1 MIDEQNKSLST
12 LREVQEVNV
21 QIELRATRHEF
32 VRIPPGPRTLPFVGN
47 RYEIYPDA
55 LGNFTRLFSRYG
67 PMIKTENMGTTIFV
81 NGDPVISRYILRDD
95 HLFTKTTSDP
105 SHPLYYM
112 SEQHSFF
119 TCDSTAPACI
129 PNRKFVPPMLSPRAV
144 THYVPLMQDA
154 IEASF
159 PVFDE
164 LASSNLAINV
174 YHYTLKLASA
184 IIWRVVFNQDLKH
197 FECTTTPLAAP
208 IRYFGGFLSLAKR
221 KSLQPKWFK
230 YLPAGAH
237 VNLKPVRQQLF
248 DSCEEAMLASID
260 KDRPSLALNDPNALK
275 SAKTITDFLYR
286 AADKSGNRLPYE
298 MVLGNLVVTVGAG
311 FATASAVLAW
321 AIYAL
326 TRYPGNQE
334 RLHEEITQHVKSEK
348 SSSSTAGKK
357 RWTCAELHSL
367 KFLDAFLKEV
377 LRLHA
382 PSYQTARNA
391 KQDVVLPGG
400 YLIPKGSVVIS
411 SFTSLHKNAE
421 YWDNPLWFRP
431 DRWLKDETLATRMT
445 NEGSFTP
452 FAAGARGCVCRDL
465 ALAQAKLSMM
475 EMVRRYSF
483 EDESPEAVVYDPE
496 WLAVRPLNFYAG
508 LTKRGD

>member
-1 MIDEQNKSLST
+1 MVDDQNNMLST
-12 LREVQEVNV
+12 IKEVQEAKG
-21 QIELRATRHEF
+21 QIELRATRHEPI
-32 VRIPPGPRTLPFVGN
+32 REPPGPRTLPFVGN
-47 RYEIYPDA
+47 RYEVYPDI

-67 PMIKTENMGTTIFV
+67 PMIKFENMGTTIYV
-81 NGDPVISRYILRDD
+81 NSDPVISRHILRED

-112 SEQHSFF
+112 CEQNSLF
-119 TCDSTAPACI
+119 TCDSAAPAFA
-129 PNRKFVPPMLSPRAV
+129 PSHKFVPPMLSPRAV
-144 THYVPLMQDA
+144 AHYMPLIQDA

-164 LASSNLAINV
+164 LASSDRAINV
-174 YHYTLKLASA
+174 YNYTLKFASA

-197 FECTTTPLAAP
+197 FESTTTPPAAP

-237 VNLKPVRQQLF
+237 MKLKVIRQQLF

-260 KDRPSLALNDPNALK
+260 KHGPPLPLNDPNSLT
-275 SAKTITDFLYR
+275 SANNMADFLYR
-286 AADKSGNRLPYE
+286 AADKSGDRLPYDL
-298 MVLGNLVVTVGAG
+298 VLGNLVVTVGAG

-326 TRYPGNQE
+326 THYPGNQE
-334 RLHEEITQHVKSEK
+334 RLYEEISQHVAIDK
-348 SSSSTAGKK
+348 SSTEKK
-357 RWTCAELHSL
+357 RWTYAELHSL

-411 SFTSLHKNAE
+411 NFTSIHKNSK
-421 YWDNPLWFRP
+421 YWNNPLRFDP
-431 DRWLKDETLATRMT
+431 DRWLEDETLAARMT
-445 NEGSFTP
+445 KEGSFTP
-452 FAAGARGCVCRDL
+452 FAAGARACVGQNL
-465 ALAQAKLSMM
+465 ALAQAKLSIV
-475 EMVRRYSF
+475 ELVRRYSF

-496 WLAVRPLNFYAG
+496 WLVVRPLNFYAG
-508 LTKRGD
+508 LTKRET